1 MDLLA
6 GESDFVDCFYYPAL
20 KTATRRESGA
30 LVTLDGPEAHHA
42 VHVLRMRSGQSLE
55 LFDGA
60 GGWTTGVVR
69 DVGKRALA
77 IEIGTVEHVPAAAC
91 RIMLATAIPKGDRF
105 DWLVEK
111 ATELGVD
118 ELIPLVT
125 ERSVVEPRASKL
137 DRLRAAVV
145 AACKQSRR
153 RHLLEIREPVSFA
166 EFLRG
171 PRSDQQAI
179 LADPHGAP
187 WAPSRDDSAESSM
200 LCAVGPEGG
209 FTPGEVESACQAGF
223 LLRTFGAS
231 VLRVETAGVAYAAI
245 AGLERIRRNHTTA

>member
-1 MDLLA
+1 M
-6 GESDFVDCFYYPAL
+6 DCFYYPAL
-20 KTATRRESGA
+20 KTAASGGSGA
-30 LVTLDGPEAHHA
+30 LVMLDGPEAHHA

-69 DVGKRALA
+69 DVGKRALT
-77 IEIGTVEHVPAAAC
+77 IETGSIEHIPAAAV
-91 RIMLATAIPKGDRF
+91 RVILATAIPKGDRF

-118 ELIPLVT
+118 ELVPLIT
-125 ERSVVEPRASKL
+125 ERSVVEPRATKL

-153 RHLLEIREPVSFA
+153 RHLLEIREPISFS
-166 EFLRG
+166 EFLSGSRA
-171 PRSDQQAI
+171 DQQAI
-179 LADPHGAP
+179 LADPLGDP
-187 WAPSRDDSAESSM
+187 WVPFLDGSSESSM

-245 AGLERIRRNHTTA
+245 AGLERIRRNSAPA